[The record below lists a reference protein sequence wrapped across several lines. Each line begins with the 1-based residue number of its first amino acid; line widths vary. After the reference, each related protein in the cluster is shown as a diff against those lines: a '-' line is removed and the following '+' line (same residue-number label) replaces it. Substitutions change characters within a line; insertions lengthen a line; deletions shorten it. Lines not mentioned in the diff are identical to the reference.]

1 MQTGNQ
7 KKRKFVYFFYAMSK
21 SHIHVVEKEKKNK
34 ERGYTKRNDVQY
46 GTANYIQCELCCCFH
61 FCCCRRHH
69 RCRWCLL
76 LLLYKGINNFD
87 SMVKI
92 NVHSIWRLYSP
103 HCVHI
108 FNFIWL
114 FSVAVDREEWNK
126 RTTIMYAC
134 MQAIVYAHTQ
144 NFVWH
149 NTILRTRWLFAM
161 HSCCY
166 YSSKWPVIVLN
177 SGTNSYE

>member
-1 MQTGNQ
+1 
-7 KKRKFVYFFYAMSK
+7 MSK
-21 SHIHVVEKEKKNK
+21 SHIYVVEKEKKNK
-34 ERGYTKRNDVQY
+34 ERGYTKHNDVQY

-76 LLLYKGINNFD
+76 LLLHKGINNFD

-92 NVHSIWRLYSP
+92 NVYSIWRLYSP

-134 MQAIVYAHTQ
+134 MQAIVYTHTHTKHCVTLH
-144 NFVWH
+144 NPAKALTFRYAFV
-149 NTILRTRWLFAM
+149 LLLFIKM
-161 HSCCY
+161 TG
-166 YSSKWPVIVLN
+166 N
-177 SGTNSYE
+177 SVEFRHEFIRINVPWIWCSQTA